1 MNTYE
6 TADYFRQPLLKRAHD
21 IYSLFLVGALI
32 GWLTI
37 PAGSVLALAA
47 WRRTQD
53 ATLASHFRFQAFST
67 LWMVMA
73 VALGIAAFFALRA
86 FADPVICPLNRVFL
100 PPRWSTLFVVFY
112 GMVLYA
118 LWLARFWRG
127 DAFCGDVF
135 DALHRAHRGAA
146 VFLYDQCHVMLLSF
160 FRAGLAPTRQA
171 RRKGLRG
178 FCRPLGR
185 NRGGGGSLCV

>member
-47 WRRTQD
+47 LRRAQD
-53 ATLASHFRFQAFST
+53 APLASHFRFQAFSS
-67 LWMVMA
+67 LWMA
-73 VALGIAAFFALRA
+73 TALALGIAAFLVLRA
-86 FADPVICPLNRVFL
+86 SADSVICPLDRIFQ

-112 GMVLYA
+112 GMALYA

-127 DAFCGDVF
+127 
-135 DALHRAHRGAA
+135 
-146 VFLYDQCHVMLLSF
+146 YKLLSRGVGIKNPF
-160 FRAGLAPTRQA
+160 TPGLPR
-171 RRKGLRG
+171 GL
-178 FCRPLGR
+178 
-185 NRGGGGSLCV
+185 